1 MGTGQNRSTAVR
13 NKVVRKYSDMAALSA
28 LERLQLE
35 LAEARQALVKAE
47 RQRRQERQWV
57 DEAELQQ
64 VEQERA
70 TRTATRGAS
79 RAGAAV

>member
-47 RQRRQERQWV
+47 RQRRQERQ
-57 DEAELQQ
+57 
-64 VEQERA
+64 
-70 TRTATRGAS
+70 
-79 RAGAAV
+79 